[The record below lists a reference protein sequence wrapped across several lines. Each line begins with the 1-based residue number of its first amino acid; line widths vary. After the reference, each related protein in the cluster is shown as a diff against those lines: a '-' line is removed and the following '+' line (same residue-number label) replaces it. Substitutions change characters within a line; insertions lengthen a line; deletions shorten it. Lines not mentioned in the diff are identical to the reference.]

1 MPSTTALGSIDEFG
15 REKGILAGTNVLMPN
30 VGAEKLRNNYKFY
43 DNKIGTEVQNSD
55 DFMGLEK
62 KLEKIGYKISKS
74 RGDYK

>member
-1 MPSTTALGSIDEFG
+1 
-15 REKGILAGTNVLMPN
+15 MPN
-30 VGAEKLRNNYKFY
+30 VGAEKLRKNYKLY
-43 DNKIGTEVQNSD
+43 DNKIGTEVQNSY